1 VSNYQGSTPETKRT
15 PDWRAE
21 AACRAAG
28 VDPDE
33 MFPDNNEHGIRH
45 AKSICAPCPVWM
57 ACLQHALRT
66 GDNEHGIRGGLKPGE
81 RRAVGKLVRDQHADQ
96 DVVKAAV
103 IQVLHPA
110 TATRTLREVWEEHTY
125 PIAGGH
131 LGWRGG
137 LTFSFQG
144 HSHAPKRTSFFLDRG
159 REPVGIVRRTSDC
172 PVVECVHPRHLADN
186 QERHL
191 HKQAEERAA
200 AQAAAREQYTVDDLA
215 S

>member
-1 VSNYQGSTPETKRT
+1 MSNYTGFTPETKRKA
-15 PDWRAE
+15 DWRAGAE
-21 AACRAAG
+21 CRAAG

-33 MFPDNNEHGIRH
+33 MFPDNNEHDIQH

-66 GDNEHGIRGGLKPGE
+66 GDNDHGIRGGLKPGE
-81 RRAVGKLVRDQHADQ
+81 RRAVGKLVRDQHDDQ
-96 DVVKAAV
+96 DVVTAAV

-137 LTFSFQG
+137 LTFSYQG
-144 HSHAPKRTSFFLDRG
+144 RTYAPKRTSLLLARG
-159 REPVGIVRRTSDC
+159 HDPKGIVRRTC
-172 PVVECVHPRHLADN
+172 PVVECVHPLHLEDNAD
-186 QERHL
+186 RVRRR
-191 HKQAEERAA
+191 QAEERAA
-200 AQAAAREQYTVDDLA
+200 AQAEARAQYASDEGLA